1 MNKTLKIYLSVI
13 LLLLCIS
20 SCKEALK
27 LNSSA
32 RRTQSQ
38 VKSLK
43 NGLKS
48 LKIPFGTE
56 TSDSEN
62 SEIDST
68 TYLTI
73 EQKNMLNDYGYI
85 YDVLNKNDNGVRSDN
100 FEWDSINEVYY
111 VSGKD
116 YKAIKSNNEVFGWH
130 PYWMGSKWENY
141 PFDLLS
147 TISYF
152 SYKVDP
158 LTGGFTN
165 PNQIAEWENTKMI
178 DSAKLNNTR
187 VLLTVSCHG
196 SKNNAVFLEN
206 EDRWDVLIK
215 TVSDLLLKRDAD
227 GVDLNFEII
236 PYLKRETFNDFV
248 RYFRKNMDDIYSNAN
263 KPFFLSITL
272 PAENSREVFDV
283 QELQKFADL
292 LIIMGYDYHVGNQK
306 QGAVAPLRSIE
317 NQSLSLTNTMEQ
329 YQGQGID
336 VSKTILALP
345 YYGTLWNGDLEQ
357 DGNDIYNVST
367 FEKAITYGEIK
378 KNYIDNKDLNIVA
391 FRDENSMTNYFNLI
405 FEDNSTKELWF
416 DDDYT
421 FRKKLDFALS
431 NKLKGVGIWA
441 LGYDNG
447 YNDLWNVIEDKFS
460 TNQQIIKNPIAE
472 TEGYPVRFAKFLL
485 QYKSLFITAAFFFL
499 MTVVLAFLF
508 LLTDWNVRDSIVR
521 SKLHILIFTLVV
533 FVLLIPIT
541 IVIFQLFN
549 EVLPW
554 FNVYLVSEWRY
565 YISFF
570 IGQLTL
576 FAAYRIKIKP
586 IKRP

>member
-1 MNKTLKIYLSVI
+1 MNKTLKIYLVVI
-13 LLLLCIS
+13 LLLLCVS

-27 LNSSA
+27 LNSSV

-43 NGLKS
+43 NSLKS
-48 LKIPFGTE
+48 LKIPFDQE
-56 TSDSEN
+56 NNDSEN

-68 TYLTI
+68 IYLTI

-100 FEWDSINEVYY
+100 FKWDSINEVYY
-111 VSGKD
+111 VSGKN
-116 YKAIKSNNEVFGWH
+116 YKAIKPNNEVFGWH

-165 PNQIAEWENTKMI
+165 PNQITEWENTKMI

-196 SKNNAVFLEN
+196 SKNNAEFLDN

-236 PYLKRETFNDFV
+236 PYFKREKFNDFV

-272 PAENSREVFDV
+272 PAENRREGFEVE
-283 QELQKFADL
+283 ELQNSADL
-292 LIIMGYDYHVGNQK
+292 LIIMGYDYHVGNQT
-306 QGAVAPLRSIE
+306 QGAVAPLKSIE
-317 NQSLSLTNTMEQ
+317 NQSLSLTNTLEQ
-329 YQGQGID
+329 YQSQGID

-345 YYGTLWNGDLEQ
+345 YYGSLWNGDLEQ
-357 DGNDIYNVST
+357 DGDEVYNVST
-367 FEKAITYGEIK
+367 FEKALTYGEIK
-378 KNYIDNKDLNIVA
+378 KNYIDNKALNIVA

-405 FEDNSTKELWF
+405 FKDNSTKELWF

-421 FRKKLDFALS
+421 LRKKFDFALS

-447 YNDLWNVIEDKFS
+447 YDDLWNVIEDKFS
-460 TNQQIIKNPIAE
+460 TDQQIIKNPIAE
-472 TEGYPVRFAKFLL
+472 TEGYPVQFSKFLL

-508 LLTDWNVRDSIVR
+508 LLSDWKVRDSIVR
-521 SKLHILIFTLVV
+521 NKLHLLIFTLAA
-533 FVLLIPIT
+533 FVLLIPLT
-541 IVIFQLFN
+541 IVIFQLLN

-554 FNVYLVSEWRY
+554 FNVYLISEWRY
-565 YISFF
+565 YISFL

-576 FAAYRIKIKP
+576 FLAYRIRIKP
-586 IKRP
+586 VVRP